1 MYFKVSFEYNP
12 NLFKSKIYV
21 DTKGKRMKLIIN
33 EFMPISQ
40 KSEIDL
46 SKKFTVFVGK
56 NNSGKT
62 YVSQLIW
69 AINSFSTFENR
80 YYKYGKKSKID
91 FIEVFD
97 KNEIKIKIT
106 KTNFNKILK
115 NFTNYIVNQRI
126 KEVFKHDIKADI
138 KIDFD
143 YEEFKKKAV
152 VKAGFKIG
160 QVQFRL
166 SKEKDVDSL
175 NLSIDL
181 TNILE
186 DDLKD
191 FDFSI
196 LNKIIEGRIIELLL
210 DKNSIYMPSTRLFLP
225 TFYKYIYTIE
235 KEFKDAML
243 GNIGKI
249 DSLNKSYFESSY
261 TKAVDDLI
269 KRLVFQAE
277 QANEENK
284 YLKELETLIEG
295 NISVDKAEVFDM
307 VDLSYTHKSG
317 EKLPMYLSS
326 SMVNQLATLYLYFKY
341 WFKDDGG
348 NFLLLDEP
356 EMNLHQ
362 EKKLKIV
369 ETLLNFASENKLLIA
384 THSSS
389 MAKSIINYIHLFDLQ
404 KSKSKEEIEKIVEEN
419 NLQMRT
425 DLNLSSNDIG
435 IYYFSGDSI
444 VSYKEDGNSNIHF
457 GTFTDLEKLQNIQ
470 YESIMNELENDSQD

>member
-1 MYFKVSFEYNP
+1 
-12 NLFKSKIYV
+12 
-21 DTKGKRMKLIIN
+21 
-33 EFMPISQ
+33 MPISQ
-40 KSEIDL
+40 KCEIDL
-46 SKKFTVFVGK
+46 SKKVTVFVGK

-62 YVSQLIW
+62 YISQLVW

-80 YYKYGKKSKID
+80 YYSYENKSKMD
-91 FIEVFD
+91 FVESLD
-97 KNEIKIKIT
+97 KNEVSIKIT
-106 KTNFNKILK
+106 KTHFNKILK
-115 NFTNYIVNQRI
+115 NFTNYIIKQRI
-126 KEVFKHDIKADI
+126 KEVFKHEIKADI
-138 KIDFD
+138 VINFDFESFKNKSIKKI
-143 YEEFKKKAV
+143 
-152 VKAGFKIG
+152 GFKIN
-160 QVQFRL
+160 QISFNI
-166 SKEKDVDSL
+166 SKEKDLDIL
-175 NLSIDL
+175 NLSMDF

-186 DDLKD
+186 DELKK

-196 LNKIIEGRIIELLL
+196 LNKIIEGKIIEILL

-249 DSLNKSYFESSY
+249 DNLNKSYFESSY

-269 KRLVFQAE
+269 KRLVFQVE
-277 QANEENK
+277 HANEKNK
-284 YLKELETLIEG
+284 YLEELEALIEG

-326 SMVNQLATLYLYFKY
+326 SMVNQLATVYLYFKY
-341 WFKDDGG
+341 WFKENSG

-356 EMNLHQ
+356 EMNLHP
-362 EKKLKIV
+362 EKKLKII

-404 KSKSKEEIEKIVEEN
+404 KNRSKEDIEKFIKIKD
-419 NLQMRT
+419 LKMRA
-425 DLNLSSNDIG
+425 DINLSSNDIG

-444 VSYKEDGNSNIHF
+444 VSYKEDNNSNIHF
-457 GTFTDLEKLQNIQ
+457 GTFSDLEKLQNKQ
-470 YESIMNELENDSQD
+470 YEYILNELENDSQD

>member
-1 MYFKVSFEYNP
+1 
-12 NLFKSKIYV
+12 
-21 DTKGKRMKLIIN
+21 
-33 EFMPISQ
+33 MPISQ
-40 KSEIDL
+40 KCEIDL
-46 SKKFTVFVGK
+46 SKKVTVFVGK

-62 YVSQLIW
+62 YISQLVW

-80 YYKYGKKSKID
+80 YYSYENKSKMD
-91 FIEVFD
+91 FVESLD
-97 KNEIKIKIT
+97 KNEVSIKIT
-106 KTNFNKILK
+106 KTHFNKILK
-115 NFTNYIVNQRI
+115 NFTNYIIKQRI
-126 KEVFKHDIKADI
+126 KEVFKHEIKADI
-138 KIDFD
+138 VINFDFESFKNKSIKKI
-143 YEEFKKKAV
+143 
-152 VKAGFKIG
+152 GFKIN
-160 QVQFRL
+160 QISFNI
-166 SKEKDVDSL
+166 SKEKDLDIL
-175 NLSIDL
+175 NLSMDF

-186 DDLKD
+186 DELKK

-196 LNKIIEGRIIELLL
+196 LNKIIEGKIIEILL

-249 DSLNKSYFESSY
+249 DNLNKSYFESSY

-269 KRLVFQAE
+269 KRLVFQVE
-277 QANEENK
+277 HANEKNK
-284 YLKELETLIEG
+284 YLEELEALIEG
-295 NISVDKAEVFDM
+295 NITVDKAEVFDM

-326 SMVNQLATLYLYFKY
+326 SMVNQLATVYLYFKY
-341 WFKDDGG
+341 WFKENSG

-356 EMNLHQ
+356 EMNLHP
-362 EKKLKIV
+362 EKKLKII

-404 KSKSKEEIEKIVEEN
+404 KNRSKEDIEKFIKVKDLKMRADI
-419 NLQMRT
+419 NLT
-425 DLNLSSNDIG
+425 SNDIG

-444 VSYKEDGNSNIHF
+444 VSYKEDNNSNIHF
-457 GTFTDLEKLQNIQ
+457 GTFSDLEKLQNKQ
-470 YESIMNELENDSQD
+470 YEYILNELENDSQD

>member
-1 MYFKVSFEYNP
+1 
-12 NLFKSKIYV
+12 
-21 DTKGKRMKLIIN
+21 
-33 EFMPISQ
+33 MPISQ
-40 KSEIDL
+40 KCEIDL
-46 SKKFTVFVGK
+46 SKKVTVFVGK

-62 YVSQLIW
+62 YISQLVW

-80 YYKYGKKSKID
+80 YYSYENKSKMD
-91 FIEVFD
+91 FVESLD
-97 KNEIKIKIT
+97 KNEVSIKIT
-106 KTNFNKILK
+106 KTHFNKILK
-115 NFTNYIVNQRI
+115 NFTNYIIKQRI
-126 KEVFKHDIKADI
+126 KEVFKHEIKADI
-138 KIDFD
+138 VINFDFESFKNKSIKKI
-143 YEEFKKKAV
+143 
-152 VKAGFKIG
+152 GFKIN
-160 QVQFRL
+160 QISFNI
-166 SKEKDVDSL
+166 SKEKDLDIL
-175 NLSIDL
+175 NLSMDF

-186 DDLKD
+186 DELKK
-191 FDFSI
+191 FNFSF
-196 LNKIIEGRIIELLL
+196 LNKIIEGKIIEILL

-249 DSLNKSYFESSY
+249 DNLNKSYFESSY

-269 KRLVFQAE
+269 KRLVFQVE
-277 QANEENK
+277 HANEKNK
-284 YLKELETLIEG
+284 YLEELEALIEG

-326 SMVNQLATLYLYFKY
+326 SMVNQLATVYLYFKY
-341 WFKDDGG
+341 WFKENSG

-356 EMNLHQ
+356 EMNLHP
-362 EKKLKIV
+362 EKKLKII

-404 KSKSKEEIEKIVEEN
+404 KNRSKEDIEKFIKIKDLKMRADI
-419 NLQMRT
+419 NLT
-425 DLNLSSNDIG
+425 SNDIG

-444 VSYKEDGNSNIHF
+444 VSYKEDNNSNIHF
-457 GTFTDLEKLQNIQ
+457 GTFSDLEKLQNKQ
-470 YESIMNELENDSQD
+470 YEYILNELENDSQD